1 MEEALMLLGI
11 GMTTVFVTLIMV
23 VVVGTVIIRFVNAYV
38 PAVEVTKARQQ
49 QPNNQEIASNKMAA
63 IVTAIDIVTQGKGK
77 VTNIQ
82 KV

>member
-11 GMTTVFVTLIMV
+11 GMTTVLFTLVMV
-23 VVVGTVIIRFVNAYV
+23 VVVGNAIIRFVNAYV
-38 PAVEVTKARQQ
+38 PAAEVVKVRPQQ
-49 QPNNQEIASNKMAA
+49 TSSQEIASNKMTA